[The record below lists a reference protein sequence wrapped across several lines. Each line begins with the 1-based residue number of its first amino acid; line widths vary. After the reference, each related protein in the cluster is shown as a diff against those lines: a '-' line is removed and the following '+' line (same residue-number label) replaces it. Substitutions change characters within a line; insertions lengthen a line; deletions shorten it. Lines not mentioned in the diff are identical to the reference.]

1 MLQIIDHYE
10 LALRSY
16 YLSYLLMEGFFYNTI
31 EQPAIAEF
39 KDRGSKFL
47 AYSFPVTSIE
57 VCKKQLT
64 LLKKEHPKAVHHC
77 LAYRMGIDGS
87 TFRVSDDGEPAGAA
101 GRPIL
106 GQIDSKQLTNI
117 MVIVVRYFGGT
128 LLGVPGLINAY
139 KTAASLALQLSP
151 IIQKPVEIEYTLC
164 FDYQKMN
171 EVMMVVKYYN
181 CSVVN
186 QTAQLFVELKIGIA
200 KHRLEEVINKLADLQ
215 GVSYSTAL
223 LD

>member
-1 MLQIIDHYE
+1 MDP
-10 LALRSY
+10 
-16 YLSYLLMEGFFYNTI
+16 FFYNTI

-39 KDRGSKFL
+39 KDRGSKFI
-47 AYSFPVTSIE
+47 AYSFPVQNIDA
-57 VCKKQLT
+57 CKKHLA

-77 LAYRMGIDGS
+77 LAYRIGIDGS
-87 TFRVSDDGEPAGAA
+87 IFRVSDDGEPAGSA

-117 MVIVVRYFGGT
+117 MIVVVRYFGGT

-139 KTAASLALQLSP
+139 KTATSLALQLSP
-151 IIQKPVEIEYTLC
+151 IIQKPVEITYTLS

-181 CSVVN
+181 CSVVE
-186 QTAQLFVELKIGIA
+186 QVAQLFVELKIGIP
-200 KHRLEEVINKLADLQ
+200 KHRLEEVLNKIKDLQ
-215 GVSYSTAL
+215 GVSFSTVL
-223 LD
+223 LE